1 MPPPALT
8 QRRAGHRPLLDWAGR
23 IEDVLRGFEA
33 VRNAHRD
40 PLGAV
45 ELLDCAGRAWVDV
58 CPAVPPL
65 GERHCPQPASG
76 PFAAF
81 FALARPL
88 LERLLAVHR
97 DRMAQPRPGPPAWVN
112 ASPRDANRAGPPLS
126 GDFISAWKGPPLMT
140 DTRPSRRT
148 VALVV
153 GAVLIIV
160 GGVIAAF
167 AVFGG
172 SGSTGPTRPPA
183 ASRPATS
190 QPPTCRPRCR
200 PSPVRRPAASPRTCP
215 PMRGA
220 LADNALDALVVCA
233 VGVSRTGRVSLS
245 WISAGSD
252 VPLRRAFMS
261 LYRAAGGAP
270 RGTERSSWL
279 TTVKSQRSCSKR
291 GMCCPRR
298 TSSPATVQMSAP
310 ANAGSGRARAISRI
324 IRCTPLVEG
333 QFAVAVGH
341 LMGGVLRCVF
351 LEAVRRE

>member
-8 QRRAGHRPLLDWAGR
+8 QCRAGHRPLLDWAGR
-23 IEDVLRGFEA
+23 IEDGLRGFEA

-58 CPAVPPL
+58 CPAVRSL

-153 GAVLIIV
+153 GAVLVVV

-183 ASRPATS
+183 ASRPWTS

-220 LADNALDALVVCA
+220 LADDALDALVVCA

-252 VPLRRAFMS
+252 VPLRRAFVS
-261 LYRAAGGAP
+261 LYGAAGGAP
-270 RGTERSSWL
+270 RGDGAGQLVDHREVSAVLFEAGDVLSASNRQSRDGADVCPGER
-279 TTVKSQRSCSKR
+279 
-291 GMCCPRR
+291 G
-298 TSSPATVQMSAP
+298 
-310 ANAGSGRARAISRI
+310 
-324 IRCTPLVEG
+324 
-333 QFAVAVGH
+333 
-341 LMGGVLRCVF
+341 LRP
-351 LEAVRRE
+351 